1 MDNKIILRYC
11 MALWVIITFP
21 AVVQAGKANTD
32 ICAATDTIC
41 VDTLNL
47 VLNVRQIPLSEYDR
61 IEQTISKKYAI
72 VYKDSLCGI
81 YDIEGGQ
88 NVTELEYSTL
98 RVRNRAVTDVG
109 GITVFVFTCEDRKG
123 LISICEVNNEN
134 VIIEF

>member
-1 MDNKIILRYC
+1 
-11 MALWVIITFP
+11 MALWTIITFP
-21 AVVQAGKANTD
+21 AVAQAGKANID

-41 VDTLNL
+41 VDTL
-47 VLNVRQIPLSEYDR
+47 DR

-109 GITVFVFTCEDRKG
+109 GITVFVFTCGDRKG

>member
-1 MDNKIILRYC
+1 MDNKKILRYC
-11 MALWVIITFP
+11 MALWAIITFLG
-21 AVVQAGKANTD
+21 VTQESKANAD

-81 YDIEGGQ
+81 ANYG
-88 NVTELEYSTL
+88 
-98 RVRNRAVTDVG
+98 RMFR
-109 GITVFVFTCEDRKG
+109 
-123 LISICEVNNEN
+123 
-134 VIIEF
+134 